1 VAQKVAAGVTVIAP
15 IVAAYGGDVR
25 VEVWSDVVCPW
36 CYIGKRKFEA
46 ALAQY
51 TGDQTFEVVWRPFQL
66 DPTAP
71 KGVAQPLKE
80 AYEKKFG
87 GPERAAEIIEHVSS
101 VASSVGLSFDMDHAV
116 RANTMDAHRLI
127 GYALSTHGPDV
138 QSEVKER
145 LMRAYFTEGRNIG
158 DLATL
163 AALAAEVCLDHDEV
177 ARFLASNDGMTELA
191 AELEQA
197 MDLGVTGVPHF
208 VFDGRWAIPGAQ
220 DPELFLRAF
229 QRMADLLADEADM
242 PEGDAEAC
250 RVDARPRS

>member
-1 VAQKVAAGVTVIAP
+1 
-15 IVAAYGGDVR
+15 VR
-25 VEVWSDVVCPW
+25 VEIWSDVVCPW

-46 ALAQY
+46 ALASYQ
-51 TGDQTFEVVWRPFQL
+51 GDETFEIVWRPFQL

-71 KGVAQPLKE
+71 KGIAQPVKQ

-101 VASSVGLSFDMDHAV
+101 VAAGVGLDFDMDHAL
-116 RANTMDAHRLI
+116 RANTIDAHRLI
-127 GYALSTHGPDV
+127 GYALSARGPAM
-138 QSEVKER
+138 QSAMKER
-145 LMRAYFTEGRNIG
+145 LMQAYFTEGRNIG

-163 AALAAEVCLDHDEV
+163 ASLAADVGMDRDAV
-177 ARFLASNDGMTELA
+177 ATYLASDEGTVELA
-191 AELEQA
+191 AELEEA
-197 MDLGVTGVPHF
+197 LDIGVTGVPHF

-229 QRMADLLADEADM
+229 QRMADLKASEAEDAV

-250 RVDARPRS
+250 RADARPEA